1 MKNKKPEEKK
11 IGPPQRYNLEESLKD
26 KVLPLLEETMEKSW
40 GITIPKLETDI
51 SDRLKNP
58 QLSIYINTELSFPEA
73 KKQFQKEFLRRELR
87 LHKGNVSQLA
97 KMLEID
103 RRSIHRT
110 IKDLKIDMDELRN
123 QDLESHNYHREFV
136 DKAIRSTLDQYRGI
150 IQPHQMEKMYQE
162 VENLSRNI
170 AKFIPQQ
177 EMKWKE
183 AERDFEKQFLALV
196 MKEKEGSV
204 SKIAKRIRIRPET
217 LYRKIKKFG
226 LDKK

>member
-1 MKNKKPEEKK
+1 MKQKKSEERKTEPLLK
-11 IGPPQRYNLEESLKD
+11 FNLEESLKD

-58 QLSIYINTELSFPEA
+58 QLSIYINTELTFPEA
-73 KKQFQKEFLRRELR
+73 KKQFQREFLKRELR

-110 IKDLKIDMDELRN
+110 IKDLKIDMDELRD
-123 QDLESHNYHREFV
+123 QDLDSQTDHQEFV

-170 AKFIPQQ
+170 AKFIPHQ
-177 EMKWKE
+177 EMRWKE
-183 AERDFEKQFLALV
+183 AEREFEKQFLALV
-196 MKEKEGSV
+196 IKEKEGSV
-204 SKIAKRIRIRPET
+204 SQIAKKIRIRPET
-217 LYRKIKKFG
+217 LYRKIKRFG